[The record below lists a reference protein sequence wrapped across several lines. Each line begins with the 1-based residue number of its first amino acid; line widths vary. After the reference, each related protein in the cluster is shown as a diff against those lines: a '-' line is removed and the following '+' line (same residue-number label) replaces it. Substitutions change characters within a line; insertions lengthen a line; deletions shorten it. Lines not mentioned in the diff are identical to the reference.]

1 MTLHYS
7 PCRNDLLKEGACLN
21 RFTVAAAA
29 FSPFLKKALSSKL
42 IRRGG
47 LELGFWMAL
56 GESAV
61 LTDLHCSSKKII
73 IVLLSSIKIL
83 SGVEWVA

>member
-7 PCRNDLLKEGACLN
+7 PCRDDLLKQGACLF

-56 GESAV
+56 GEFAA
-61 LTDLHCSSKKII
+61 LTGLDCSSVRIT
-73 IVLLSSIKIL
+73 VL
-83 SGVEWVA
+83 